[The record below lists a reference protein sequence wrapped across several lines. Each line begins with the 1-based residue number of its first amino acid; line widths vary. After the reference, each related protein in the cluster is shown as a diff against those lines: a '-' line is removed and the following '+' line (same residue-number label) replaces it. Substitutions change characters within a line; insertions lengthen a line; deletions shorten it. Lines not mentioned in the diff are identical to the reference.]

1 MSRINVADEM
11 KQQLSGERACRAE
24 RGVHVK
30 AGASW
35 LGRPLRRPARLGGE
49 GAC

>member
-24 RGVHVK
+24 RGVCVK
-30 AGASW
+30 AGAQ
-35 LGRPLRRPARLGGE
+35 LAFRPLRRPMHLGGE